1 MSRSTALV
9 LSGGGA
15 HGAYQVG
22 VLRGLLDAGLV
33 PAERS
38 AFEVLVG
45 ASAGAINAGALAA
58 RADTF
63 ADGVARL
70 EETWGEIQPDQIFR
84 TDVRSLAGIGARWV
98 RDLSFG
104 GLLRGVEAKS
114 LLDTTPLRQLL
125 TESIAFDR
133 IQQNV
138 DSGALRALA
147 VIATDLYSSQ
157 GVVFIHGAPDTPLWR
172 RRCWSIERAQID
184 AAHIMASSAIPIFFP
199 SVPLDGRHL
208 GDGCIR
214 NTAPLSPAIN
224 LNVDRILAIGVRGP
238 SPNVAPPASL
248 PPPPTLAQIAGV
260 LLDAVMLDALEV
272 DVAHSDQVN
281 RSVVTCAGPEGG
293 RPFREV
299 EVLWLSPAQSF
310 AKLAGEYAD
319 RIPRVVRY
327 LLRGLGP
334 DDAILELAS
343 FLLFD
348 AQFCSRLMEEGRA
361 DVAASRDSIAAFLED
376 PGA

>member
-1 MSRSTALV
+1 
-9 LSGGGA
+9 
-15 HGAYQVG
+15 VG

-38 AFEVLVG
+38 GFDVMVG
-45 ASAGAINAGALAA
+45 ASAGAINAAALAA
-58 RADTF
+58 RADAF
-63 ADGVARL
+63 ADGVTRL
-70 EETWGEIQPDQIFR
+70 EETWSEIRPDQVFR

-104 GLLRGVEAKS
+104 GMLRRVEAKS
-114 LLDTTPLRQLL
+114 LLDTSPLLQLL
-125 TESIAFDR
+125 TESIAFER
-133 IQQNV
+133 IQANV

-147 VIATDLYSSQ
+147 VVATDLYSSQ
-157 GVVFIHGAPDTPLWR
+157 GVVFVHGAPDTPLWR
-172 RRCWSIERAQID
+172 RRCWSIEHAQID
-184 AAHIMASSAIPIFFP
+184 AAHVMASSAIPIFFP
-199 SVPLDGRHL
+199 SVPLNGRHL
-208 GDGCIR
+208 GDGSIR

-272 DVAHSDQVN
+272 DVEHSDQVN
-281 RSVVTCAGPEGG
+281 RSIVSCAGPTGG
-293 RPFREV
+293 APFREV
-299 EVLWLSPAQSF
+299 DVLWLSPAQSF
-310 AKLAGEYAD
+310 ARLAAEYAD

-334 DDAILELAS
+334 DEAILELAS

-361 DVAASRDSIAAFLED
+361 DVEASRDSIAAFLEA